1 VGLVIVSTTPHAKK
15 ILSRPG
21 VDILL
26 PALLPALLPNL
37 LAAAAAAALL
47 PPALLPA
54 LRHPPPP
61 TPPPEIQWLLNPG
74 LHLPQGR
81 HGMGAAT
88 VARTPSPSISK
99 NHFTS
104 KLSPVVTVRP
114 TFIWIYVLP
123 SLNV

>member
-1 VGLVIVSTTPHAKK
+1 VCSSVGWLIVSTSPHAKK
-15 ILSRPG
+15 ILSRSG

-26 PALLPALLPNL
+26 PTLLPALLPTL
-37 LAAAAAAALL
+37 LAAAALL
-47 PPALLPA
+47 PPALPPA
-54 LRHPPPP
+54 LRHPPP
-61 TPPPEIQWLLNPG
+61 TPPPELQWLLNPS

-88 VARTPSPSISK
+88 AARTPSPSISK